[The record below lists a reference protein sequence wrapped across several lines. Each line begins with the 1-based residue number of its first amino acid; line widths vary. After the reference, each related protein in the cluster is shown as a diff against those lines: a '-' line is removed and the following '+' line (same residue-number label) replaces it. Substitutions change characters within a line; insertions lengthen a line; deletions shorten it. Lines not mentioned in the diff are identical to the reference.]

1 MADFERYRSFVAVY
15 RAGTASAAAE
25 ARFLTQ
31 PAVSQHVASLE
42 AATGH
47 RLFKRT
53 PKGMTPTECGKK
65 LYAQV
70 AQAVDALERVAQGQR
85 GSLGSE
91 MPLVGLGAPRE
102 YFHEL
107 VLRGLRGAPLRFWLR
122 FGATEDLLGEL
133 ERRELNLVVA
143 TKRLPS
149 PAVEYEKLADERF
162 LLVGPPGLGAPA
174 AARAA
179 AARDARMAP
188 LRARIYHS
196 VAPDSDGSEAD
207 RDSRMEGWLTEQDWI
222 SYGADLPI
230 IRRFWQQSFGRRPDV
245 QPVLFVPDLRAIL
258 RAVELGHGISLLPDY
273 LCREALER
281 GRVSVLWEP
290 PEPIENELWT
300 VYRKAD
306 RGDEDLRQARA
317 SLGAAAG
324 ASSYP
329 VAAGRR

>member
-53 PKGMTPTECGKK
+53 PKGMAPTECGKK

-85 GSLGSE
+85 GALGSE

-149 PAVEYEKLADERF
+149 QAVEYEKLADERF
-162 LLVGPPGLGAPA
+162 LLVGPPDL
-174 AARAA
+174 
-179 AARDARMAP
+179 
-188 LRARIYHS
+188 
-196 VAPDSDGSEAD
+196 VAPVSDGSEAD
-207 RDSRMEGWLTEQDWI
+207 RDSRMEGWLTEQNWV

-258 RAVELGHGISLLPDY
+258 GAVELGHGISLLPDY
-273 LCREALER
+273 LCREALEC

-300 VYRKAD
+300 AYRKAD

-317 SLGAAAG
+317 LLGAAASA
-324 ASSYP
+324 ASYS

>member
-15 RAGTASAAAE
+15 RTGTASAAAE

-31 PAVSQHVASLE
+31 PAVSQHVAALE

-53 PKGMTPTECGKK
+53 PKGMVPTECGKK
-65 LYAQV
+65 LYVQV
-70 AQAVDALERVAQGQR
+70 AQAVDALERVAQGLR
-85 GSLGSE
+85 GALGSE
-91 MPLVGLGAPRE
+91 VPLVRLGAPRE

-107 VLRGLRGAPLRFWLR
+107 VLGGLRDAPLRFWLR

-149 PAVEYEKLADERF
+149 QAIEYEKLADERF
-162 LLVGPPGLGAPA
+162 VLVGPPDLVAPA
-174 AARAA
+174 
-179 AARDARMAP
+179 
-188 LRARIYHS
+188 
-196 VAPDSDGSEAD
+196 SDGSVAD
-207 RDSRMEGWLTEQDWI
+207 RDSRVEGWLTEQRWV

-245 QPVLFVPDLRAIL
+245 QPVLVAPDLRAIL
-258 RAVELGHGISLLPDY
+258 GAVELGHGISLLPDY

-290 PEPIENELWT
+290 PEPVKNELWT
-300 VYRKAD
+300 AYRKAD
-306 RGDEDLRQARA
+306 RGDEDLQQARA
-317 SLGAAAG
+317 LLSTAARAG
-324 ASSYP
+324 YP
-329 VAAGRR
+329 QEVPAGRA